1 MNPYKELTLP
11 IIKIIHLMEDLLIE
25 PTSKTPLIDFSTSG
39 KLVIAGSSFPEN
51 TKEFFDPVINWVGDL
66 QSDYI
71 DLDLVL
77 EYMNTAS
84 AKKILELLRKLEANL
99 RIQNLTVNWYYDK
112 DDDDSLEAGQILA
125 DTLSRIK
132 FTYRVFEKK

>member
-1 MNPYKELTLP
+1 
-11 IIKIIHLMEDLLIE
+11 MEDLLIE
-25 PTSKTPLIDFSTSG
+25 PTAKTPLIDFSLSG
-39 KLVIAGSSFPEN
+39 KLAIAGTSFPEN
-51 TKEFFDPVINWVGDL
+51 AKEFFDPVIDWAGEL
-66 QSDYI
+66 QTENI
-71 DLDLVL
+71 NLDLIL

-84 AKKILELLRKLEANL
+84 AKKVLELLRKLESNL

-112 DDDDSLEAGQILA
+112 DDEDSLEAGQILA

>member
-1 MNPYKELTLP
+1 
-11 IIKIIHLMEDLLIE
+11 MEDLLIE

>member
-1 MNPYKELTLP
+1 
-11 IIKIIHLMEDLLIE
+11 MEDLLIE
-25 PTSKTPLIDFSTSG
+25 PTSKTPLIDFSSSG

-51 TKEFFDPVINWVGDL
+51 AKEFFDPVIDWAGEL
-66 QSDYI
+66 QTDYI

-112 DDDDSLEAGQILA
+112 DDEDSLEAGQILA

-132 FTYRVFEKK
+132 FTYRIFEKK